1 MTSARNAF
9 AESVQDGQRVR
20 MESAVAAPHDGRVA
34 DVFGAESGLVGTTI
48 GEVCCH
54 GSVGA
59 VHASVKGM
67 AKKKTREELQTAD
80 VGMTAGRKSVPEPW
94 NRRLRGATTI
104 LVCLMHEV
112 CYSTVPTSG
121 PVYGATRIM

>member
-48 GEVCCH
+48 GEVCWP
-54 GSVGA
+54 
-59 VHASVKGM
+59 
-67 AKKKTREELQTAD
+67 R
-80 VGMTAGRKSVPEPW
+80 
-94 NRRLRGATTI
+94 
-104 LVCLMHEV
+104 
-112 CYSTVPTSG
+112 
-121 PVYGATRIM
+121 